1 MRELHLNSPE
11 EKRGNLAER
20 YDSWIKQTL
29 NNLISNEVRTYY
41 RNVVRLNEYLVE
53 MQDDLSQSY
62 DPFDED
68 KQYVKLGESSI
79 KVKNERLANALGRLG
94 LRKQQVL
101 EDTVVLEI
109 PVGIVADELNL
120 DPQTVSNY
128 KYESLR
134 LLRKIM
140 EDDPDE

>member
-1 MRELHLNSPE
+1 MRELHLSSQE

-41 RNVVRLNEYLVE
+41 RNMVRLNEYLVE
-53 MQDDLSQSY
+53 IQDDLSQSY

-68 KQYVKLGESSI
+68 NQDVKLGESSI